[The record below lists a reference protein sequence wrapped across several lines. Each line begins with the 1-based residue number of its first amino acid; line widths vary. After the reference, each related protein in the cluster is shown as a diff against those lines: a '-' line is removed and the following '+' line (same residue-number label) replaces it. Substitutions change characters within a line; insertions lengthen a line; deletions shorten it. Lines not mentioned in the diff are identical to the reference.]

1 LLNRGNALLVGVGGS
16 GKQSLT
22 KLASYIAGYRSHQIV
37 LTRAYNINNFGDEF
51 KYLYREAGLYGQ
63 GMSFIFTDND
73 IKEESFLEYLNNVL
87 SSGEIANLYQKDE
100 IDEITAE
107 LVPIMKKA
115 DPKRAP
121 TQDNLYDF
129 FIARARNNL
138 HVVLCFSPV
147 GEKFRN
153 RALKFPGIISGCM
166 IDWFQKWPMDALV
179 SVSYHLLKDYEI
191 KCPTEVKNK
200 LIEMMAF
207 VQDKASDTCTEYFE
221 R

>member
-1 LLNRGNALLVGVGGS
+1 M
-16 GKQSLT
+16 
-22 KLASYIAGYRSHQIV
+22 
-37 LTRAYNINNFGDEF
+37 TRAYNINNFGDEF
-51 KYLYREAGLYGQ
+51 KYLYREAGLNGQ
-63 GMSFIFTDND
+63 GISFIFTDND

-87 SSGEIANLYQKDE
+87 SSGEIANLFQKDE

-107 LVPIMKKA
+107 LVPIMKKV
-115 DPKRAP
+115 DPKRIP

-129 FIARARNNL
+129 FISRARNNL

-179 SVSYHLLKDYEI
+179 SVSNYLLKDYEI
-191 KCPTEVKNK
+191 RCPTEVKNQ